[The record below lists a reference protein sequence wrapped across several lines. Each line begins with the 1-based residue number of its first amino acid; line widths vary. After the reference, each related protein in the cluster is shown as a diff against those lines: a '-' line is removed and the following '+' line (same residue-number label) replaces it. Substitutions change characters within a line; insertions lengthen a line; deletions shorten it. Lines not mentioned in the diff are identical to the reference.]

1 MTLRITSSSG
11 NICSRLSSGAP
22 QDGTVPGGCA
32 WIHTWRP
39 ATQAAAPATRKIKT
53 P

>member
-1 MTLRITSSSG
+1 MTFLTTSNTG
-11 NICSRLSSGAP
+11 NMFIKASSGAP
-22 QDGTVPGGCA
+22 QAGTVPGGCA

-39 ATQAAAPATRKIKT
+39 ATQTVEPAARNTST